1 MTQQELEARIAA
13 LEARMSVTEEIEDI
27 KRLMALY
34 EECHDSL
41 ERTEEEVALFTE
53 DGKFVITFSGED
65 VGKQDSFLGAWE
77 GKEGLRKLF
86 SKANPKTLSY
96 VAHHIT
102 NPSITVE
109 GEKANGKWYL
119 ICCLTRLTPEGPVA
133 VWQQGTYDNDFVKI
147 DGKWK
152 IRVMRFN
159 WNFHT
164 PHEDGWAKT
173 KMWGT

>member
-34 EECHDSL
+34 EESHDSL
-41 ERTEEEVALFTE
+41 KGTEEEVALFTE
-53 DGKFVITFSGED
+53 DAKFVITYPDED

-102 NPSITVE
+102 NPNITVE
-109 GEKANGKWYL
+109 GEKAKGK
-119 ICCLTRLTPEGPVA
+119 
-133 VWQQGTYDNDFVKI
+133 
-147 DGKWK
+147 
-152 IRVMRFN
+152 
-159 WNFHT
+159 
-164 PHEDGWAKT
+164 
-173 KMWGT
+173 